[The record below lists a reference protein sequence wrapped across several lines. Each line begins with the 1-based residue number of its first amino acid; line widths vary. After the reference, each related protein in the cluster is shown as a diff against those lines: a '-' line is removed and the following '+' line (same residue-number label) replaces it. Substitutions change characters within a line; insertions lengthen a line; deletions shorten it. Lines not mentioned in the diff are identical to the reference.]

1 MAGGFALS
9 CTAWLAGRNGFT
21 SCMDSRN
28 RENSLALMDI
38 LLSNDD
44 GFIAPGINRL
54 REALATVGNV
64 ITVAPDQDCSG
75 VSNSLTLRN
84 PLRLTRH
91 AEGFYSVNGTPTD
104 CVHLGLGLYADDP
117 DMVISGINAGANMG
131 DDVLYSGTV
140 AAAMEGRF
148 LGYPALAVSLASL
161 TRGNV
166 SHYDTAVRAV
176 LHLLPHV
183 PAYPDKNNMIL
194 NINVPDM
201 PWGQLRGFRVTRLG
215 SRHRS
220 EPVIR
225 ATDPRGKE
233 IFWIGPAGDAAD
245 AGEGTDFHA
254 VQSGYVSITPIHA
267 DLTRH
272 RALAETAR
280 WLEAGDGVA

>member
-1 MAGGFALS
+1 
-9 CTAWLAGRNGFT
+9 
-21 SCMDSRN
+21 
-28 RENSLALMDI
+28 MDI

-44 GFIAPGINRL
+44 GINAPGINRL

-84 PLRLTRH
+84 PLRMTRH
-91 AEGFYSVNGTPTD
+91 ADNVYSVNGTPTD

-161 TRGNV
+161 SRGTV
-166 SHYDTAVRAV
+166 THYATAAQAV
-176 LHLLPHV
+176 LQLLQQV
-183 PAYPDKNNMIL
+183 QTYPDKSSMIL
-194 NINVPDM
+194 NVNVPDV
-201 PWGQLRGFRVTRLG
+201 PWEQIRGFCVTRLG

-225 ATDPRGKE
+225 EVDPRGKE

-254 VQSGYVSITPIHA
+254 VQAGYVSVTPIHA
-267 DLTRH
+267 DLTRY
-272 RALAETAR
+272 RALADTAR
-280 WLEAGDGVA
+280 WLEACHGPA